1 MENKSLTMAL
11 QVVENYDWK
20 VFPVNTINKQPLIK
34 GWQHKAT
41 NNLQSINDLFS
52 KFDNCMIGLPTGP
65 INGISVIDFDIK
77 NNVNGL
83 QNFFNKG
90 FTVNNTSCVLTP
102 SGGFHLYF
110 RTNQLKL
117 PNIVSSVLGK
127 GVDFKGAGG
136 YVVCPPS
143 ISKSGQYIWSKKRP
157 KPKEGIKELPPYLIK
172 ILNSKKSNT
181 FASSLN
187 LYDPIYEGQR
197 DNELTRRCG
206 SLLKKVNFDEVLVL
220 LNKINQQ
227 CCRPPLP
234 ERQVFKIFRSI
245 SRRESR

>member
-1 MENKSLTMAL
+1 MLFVH
-11 QVVENYDWK
+11 QVYQK
-20 VFPVNTINKQPLIK
+20 V
-34 GWQHKAT
+34 G
-41 NNLQSINDLFS
+41 
-52 KFDNCMIGLPTGP
+52 
-65 INGISVIDFDIK
+65 
-77 NNVNGL
+77 
-83 QNFFNKG
+83 
-90 FTVNNTSCVLTP
+90 
-102 SGGFHLYF
+102 
-110 RTNQLKL
+110 
-117 PNIVSSVLGK
+117 NIFGHIL
-127 GVDFKGAGG
+127 
-136 YVVCPPS
+136 
-143 ISKSGQYIWSKKRP
+143 

-172 ILNSKKSNT
+172 ILNSKKYNT

-227 CCRPPLP
+227 CCNPPLP